1 MILHLIVSLLPFVS
15 QETLRKLMLG
25 SLVVFVEPGSTTQLG
40 FFFVVCL
47 LALVAHLHVKPFKAN
62 LDNTL
67 QGNALFAIVVTVFF
81 AIFKM
86 GNYFFISLSRC
97 LFPPSIS
104 LFRCLLFLFHS
115 GPQRCNH
122 CRRRRQNDQFHVHRP
137 HSKHCGRDYHDR
149 IGLASDAQDPHPC
162 SQDHAVCQS
171 FCKRQEEEF
180 HITHCPIAG

>member
-1 MILHLIVSLLPFVS
+1 
-15 QETLRKLMLG
+15 MLG

-86 GNYFFISLSRC
+86 SKFYFSSLLLE
-97 LFPPSIS
+97 LFAIVVHLIIPRLLLFNPQRIATLQPLPKMTAKCPVSCTSS
-104 LFRCLLFLFHS
+104 LF
-115 GPQRCNH
+115 
-122 CRRRRQNDQFHVHRP
+122 
-137 HSKHCGRDYHDR
+137 
-149 IGLASDAQDPHPC
+149 
-162 SQDHAVCQS
+162 
-171 FCKRQEEEF
+171 
-180 HITHCPIAG
+180 

>member
-1 MILHLIVSLLPFVS
+1 MILHLTVSLLSFVS
-15 QETLRKLMLG
+15 QETIRKLMLG

-86 GNYFFISLSRC
+86 GKFGRLGRFPLFVFF
-97 LFPPSIS
+97 IS
-104 LFRCLLFLFHS
+104 LFRCLLF
-115 GPQRCNH
+115 
-122 CRRRRQNDQFHVHRP
+122 
-137 HSKHCGRDYHDR
+137 
-149 IGLASDAQDPHPC
+149 
-162 SQDHAVCQS
+162 
-171 FCKRQEEEF
+171 
-180 HITHCPIAG
+180 

>member
-62 LDNTL
+62 LDNIL

-86 GNYFFISLSRC
+86 GNYFFISLFRC
-97 LFPPSIS
+97 LFIPSSHYFAVFFFYFTADRNAATTAEDDGQMTSFMYIVLILNIVVVITTIGSVLLLTRKIRILVPKIMQSVKASANVRRKSSIS
-104 LFRCLLFLFHS
+104 RTA
-115 GPQRCNH
+115 P
-122 CRRRRQNDQFHVHRP
+122 
-137 HSKHCGRDYHDR
+137 
-149 IGLASDAQDPHPC
+149 
-162 SQDHAVCQS
+162 
-171 FCKRQEEEF
+171 
-180 HITHCPIAG
+180 